1 MKKVTLVLFFSI
13 LFSLAAFSQS
23 NEFVDKLINSKAISL
38 GQAAYLV
45 LVASDNLADDSDEIR
60 AFDLLVQQGMV
71 SSSDNSER
79 SISMAEYAFILAK
92 SFGVKGGIMFTFFPS
107 PRYAYRE
114 LVARLVIQGKSDPMM
129 TVSGERAIRM
139 LGRVFDI
146 KGVSE

>member
-1 MKKVTLVLFFSI
+1 MKKVILVLFFSI
-13 LFSLAAFSQS
+13 LLSLGAFSQS

-45 LVASDNLADDSDEIR
+45 LVASDNLSDDSDELR

-79 SISMAEYAFILAK
+79 SISMAEYAFILSK
-92 SFGVKGGIMFTFFPS
+92 SFGIKGGIMFTLLPS

-114 LVARLVIQGKSDPMM
+114 LVARLIIQGKSDPMM

-139 LGRVFDI
+139 LGRVFDV